1 MSSSSFV
8 WTVGSIALS
17 SLITPT
23 IADGS
28 GSRYQLTEAWQG
40 EKFLDHFKFFS
51 GSDPTNGFVTYA
63 NQSYAESSGLIEVTE
78 SGSFYMGVDYK
89 TKLSPNG
96 PGRDSVRI
104 ESKEY
109 YDEGLY
115 IIDLQHMPGSVC
127 GTWPAFWS
135 VGPNWPYDG
144 EIDIIEGVNKH
155 EANEIVLHTSGSCS
169 LSSENDMSGT
179 MSSSECG
186 ESSGTIGCV
195 VKGQT
200 GTSGAPF
207 NEKNGGVY
215 AMEWTSSFVKIWY
228 FARSE
233 IPQSITEGNPDTTAF
248 GTPMAHLQGT
258 CDFGER
264 FKSQKFILDTTFC
277 GDWAG
282 GVFGDSGCPVSDPSN
297 PIQSCVNYVA
307 ENPAAFKEA
316 YWEINYIKL
325 FQTGTG
331 HSTASIASQA
341 ETATAVVSKTVDSV
355 PSVTS
360 TPILET
366 TAPAPETVSAEAPA
380 TSSAVPEPANPQT
393 SVAGAE
399 TTAAPAP
406 SPKTTAAPA
415 SPSSDDSDGAD
426 AVSETTIYVTETTTI
441 CGASTQKGTIQ
452 TIGGG
457 ETEVSPASST
467 VESAATPAAPTPTSQ
482 EPVASL
488 AGTTVNGGT
497 PVPTDVS
504 PETPAEETAGES
516 GAPTPSAEQPEK
528 PQPAATSIET
538 GIVPPPVSNPAPTEQ
553 GTPEGASPVDATES
567 RHVPDEPAPTSAA
580 PIRSPSPSSWT
591 ISSSSRVASSSS
603 FASTTSSASR
613 TTSATKEATAPTETD
628 SGASTGT
635 NPESPV
641 FTAGASKS
649 VGISG
654 LAGIVCGIAM
664 AMLA

>member
-1 MSSSSFV
+1 MPSSSFV

-23 IADGS
+23 TADGS
-28 GSRYQLTEAWQG
+28 GSRYQLIEAWQG
-40 EKFLDHFKFFS
+40 EKFLDHFNVFS
-51 GSDPTNGFVTYA
+51 GADPTNGFVTYT
-63 NQSYAESSGLIEVTE
+63 NQSYAESSGLIKVTE
-78 SGSFYMGVDYK
+78 SGSFYMGVDYQ
-89 TKLSPNG
+89 TELSPNG

-104 ESKEY
+104 ESKDY

-115 IIDLQHMPGSVC
+115 IIDLQHMPGSAC

-155 EANEIVLHTSGSCS
+155 EANKIVLHTSGSCA
-169 LSSENDMSGT
+169 LSSENDMSGSMT
-179 MSSSECG
+179 SSECG
-186 ESSGTIGCV
+186 EASGTIGCV
-195 VKGQT
+195 VEGQT
-200 GTSGAPF
+200 GTSGDPF

-258 CDFGER
+258 CDFHER

-307 ENPAAFKEA
+307 QNPAAFKEA

-325 FQTGTG
+325 FQTGAG
-331 HSTASIASQA
+331 HSTASVVPQA
-341 ETATAVVSKTVDSV
+341 QTATAVASRTGDNV
-355 PSVTS
+355 PSITS
-360 TPILET
+360 TPLPET
-366 TAPAPETVSAEAPA
+366 TAPAPETASVEAPA

-406 SPKTTAAPA
+406 STQTTAAPA
-415 SPSSDDSDGAD
+415 RPSSDDSEEGAD
-426 AVSETTIYVTETTTI
+426 AVSETTIYVTETTTF
-441 CGASTQKGTIQ
+441 CGASTQKGSIQ
-452 TIGGG
+452 TLGGG
-457 ETEVSPASST
+457 ETDVSPASST
-467 VESAATPAAPTPTSQ
+467 VEPTATPAAPTSTAQ
-482 EPVASL
+482 EPVASQP
-488 AGTTVNGGT
+488 GTVSGGT

-504 PETPAEETAGES
+504 PETPAEQTAGES
-516 GAPTPSAEQPEK
+516 SAPTPSAQQPE
-528 PQPAATSIET
+528 QSQSAATSIEASNA
-538 GIVPPPVSNPAPTEQ
+538 PPAASTSAPAEQ
-553 GTPEGASPVDATES
+553 GTPEGASPVGATES
-567 RHVPDEPAPTSAA
+567 RQVPDEPSPTSVA
-580 PIRSPSPSSWT
+580 PIHSPSHSSWV
-591 ISSSSRVASSSS
+591 IPSSSRVASSSS
-603 FASTTSSASR
+603 FASTTTSASR
-613 TTSATKEATAPTETD
+613 TTSATHEATAPTETD

-649 VGISG
+649 VGISSM
-654 LAGIVCGIAM
+654 AGIVCGVVV

>member
-1 MSSSSFV
+1 MSSSSFL

-17 SLITPT
+17 SLIAPT

-40 EKFLDHFKFFS
+40 EKFLDYFKFFS

-63 NQSYAESSGLIEVTE
+63 NQSYAESSGLIQVTD

-89 TKLSPNG
+89 TELSTNG

-169 LSSENDMSGT
+169 LSSENDMTGSMT
-179 MSSSECG
+179 SSECG
-186 ESSGTIGCV
+186 EASGTVGCV
-195 VKGQT
+195 VKGQN

-207 NEKNGGVY
+207 NKQGGGVY
-215 AMEWTSSFVKIWY
+215 AMEWTASFIKIWY

-233 IPQSITEGNPDTTAF
+233 IPKSITEGNPDTTAF

-258 CDFGER
+258 CDFGAR

-297 PIQSCVNYVA
+297 PIQSCVKYVA

-325 FQTGTG
+325 FQTGSG
-331 HSTASIASQA
+331 HSTASVVSQA
-341 ETATAVVSKTVDSV
+341 QTATAVASMTTDQV
-355 PSVTS
+355 PSVSS
-360 TPILET
+360 TPLPET
-366 TAPAPETVSAEAPA
+366 TAPAPETTSAAAPA
-380 TSSAVPEPANPQT
+380 TSRATPEPANPQT
-393 SVAGAE
+393 NVSGAE
-399 TTAAPAP
+399 TTAAPTP
-406 SPKTTAAPA
+406 SAETTAAPA
-415 SPSSDDSDGAD
+415 THSSGHSEGSDA
-426 AVSETTIYVTETTTI
+426 ASETTIYVTKTTTF
-441 CGASTQKGTIQ
+441 CGASTQKGSIQ
-452 TIGGG
+452 TLGGG
-457 ETEVSPASST
+457 ETDVSPVSST
-467 VESAATPAAPTPTSQ
+467 VESAATPVAPTPTPQ
-482 EPVASL
+482 GPVASQP
-488 AGTTVNGGT
+488 GTTANGGA

-516 GAPTPSAEQPEK
+516 SAPTPSPEEPEQS
-528 PQPAATSIET
+528 QPAATSIGAGT
-538 GIVPPPVSNPAPTEQ
+538 APPAVSTPAPEQ
-553 GTPEGASPVDATES
+553 GTPEGASLVEGTES
-567 RHVPDEPAPTSAA
+567 RLVPDTPVPTSVA
-580 PIRSPSPSSWT
+580 PIRSPAPSSWT
-591 ISSSSRVASSSS
+591 IHSSSRVPSSSS
-603 FASTTSSASR
+603 FASTTTFASQ
-613 TTSATKEATAPTETD
+613 TSSATKESAASET
-628 SGASTGT
+628 SSSESTGT
-635 NPESPV
+635 SPDSPV

-649 VGISG
+649 VGITG
-654 LAGIVCGIAM
+654 VAGIICGVVM